1 MEKEWQEFMNKYP
14 SFTRMGAHEQN
25 QLIAQIDV
33 LIEKAKAEKW
43 LIEPY
48 ELQLGEQIGEG
59 SSSVVLDCVWRGTR
73 IAVKRT
79 RQKRIPLL
87 KDLLVEIELWSGLRH
102 PNLVQFMGFTHMDEF
117 MILMERIHGTTLSEF
132 VTSQRKYN
140 KCALA
145 RQLINVF
152 LFLHSCKPPVI
163 YRDLKPDNLLV
174 ESSGLLKLTD
184 FGLSRFVPE
193 EEGYRMSGQTGTPRY
208 MAPEVALGKHYDL
221 KADVYSVGLVLYFIF
236 TGEKPFTCYT
246 EKRLHEYF
254 QSDNMAFPSEK
265 IRDKQI
271 RDIVDGCVTRN
282 VEERWDIHRVSEE
295 FSKVRELPQRCSM
308 M

>member
-1 MEKEWQEFMNKYP
+1 MAKDWQEYMNKYP
-14 SFTRMGAHEQN
+14 SFTKLGAHEQDK
-25 QLIAQIDV
+25 LTAQIEV
-33 LIEKAKAEKW
+33 LIEKARVEKW
-43 LIEPY
+43 LIEPS

-79 RQKRIPLL
+79 RKKRISLL
-87 KDLLVEIELWSGLRH
+87 KDLLLEIELWSGLRH

-117 MILMERIHGTTLSEF
+117 MILMERIHGTTLTEF

-174 ESSGLLKLTD
+174 ESSGVLKLTD
-184 FGLSRFVPE
+184 FGLSRFIPE
-193 EEGYRMSGQTGTPRY
+193 EEGYKMSGQTGTPRY

-221 KADVYSVGLVLYFIF
+221 RADVYSIGLVLYFIF
-236 TGEKPFTCYT
+236 TGEKPFTGYT
-246 EKRLHEYF
+246 EEQLHDYF
-254 QSDNMAFPSEK
+254 KSDNMAFPSGK

-271 RDIVDGCVTRN
+271 RDIVDRCVSRN

-295 FSKVRELPQRCSM
+295 FSKVRAPDKICSIS
-308 M
+308 